1 MKLFSDQ
8 IPPPD
13 EPLPD
18 QILLRVGW
26 VEGLMM
32 TGACLAFSL
41 GALWLIVTGKGG
53 LAVIA
58 LFVFAPGLYLG
69 WRQIRTGGYF
79 VLLSEERLVRSDYG
93 HKDEWLWGEL
103 DRCTVGT
110 RRGVEGVW
118 CRFAGEEASDE
129 VLIETG
135 GRDVRDLARLIN
147 QFQHRA
153 DRHARRMLI
162 GGPRDSDFDEGIA
175 D

>member
-8 IPPPD
+8 IPLPD

-18 QILLRVGW
+18 QVLLRVGW

-79 VLLSEERLVRSDYG
+79 VLLSDQQIIQCDYG
-93 HKDEWLWGEL
+93 QRRVWRLL
-103 DRCTVGT
+103 DLETCRVET
-110 RRGVEGVW
+110 RDGIEGVW
-118 CRFAGEEASDE
+118 CCKNNGGPKDGVF
-129 VLIETG
+129 IEPG
-135 GRDVRDLARLIN
+135 GRDPSAIASLVNRYRSQAI
-147 QFQHRA
+147 
-153 DRHARRMLI
+153 RREK
-162 GGPRDSDFDEGIA
+162 RSAVNHFKA
-175 D
+175 V